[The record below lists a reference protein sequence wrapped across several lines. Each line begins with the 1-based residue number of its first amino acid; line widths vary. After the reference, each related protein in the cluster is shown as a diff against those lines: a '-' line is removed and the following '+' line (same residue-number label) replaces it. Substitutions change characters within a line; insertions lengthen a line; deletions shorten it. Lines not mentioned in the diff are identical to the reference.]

1 MYFLFRPSFG
11 MANNKAGMVKLPQGK
26 IVLGTTQGYE
36 DERPL
41 NLQTTSV
48 PAF

>member
-1 MYFLFRPSFG
+1 
-11 MANNKAGMVKLPQGK
+11 MVKLPQGK

-41 NLQTTSV
+41 NLQATSV
-48 PAF
+48 PAFLIDATEVTNAQFQEF